1 MMFTSIWST
10 AKLGG
15 MVLATATL
23 AAGGIAVGSA
33 GSNPVLVA
41 PPNEIVVASLSATDA
56 APDNEVVAAS
66 QSTDRLTD
74 IAPAEVSDVVRQR
87 IDKTDRR
94 RDRLERA
101 AALLG
106 VTPPELR
113 SAHADGVVDELIDDA
128 GMTVDSFAA
137 LLLAPLVEHLDE
149 RVANGLMDEEHAAT
163 LLADVTSRVV
173 AALSDST

>member
-23 AAGGIAVGSA
+23 AASGIAVGSV

-41 PPNEIVVASLSATDA
+41 PPNEIVVASLSATDRLT
-56 APDNEVVAAS
+56 DNEAVVVS
-66 QSTDRLTD
+66 QSTDR
-74 IAPAEVSDVVRQR
+74 VSDVVRHR

-137 LLLAPLVEHLDE
+137 LLLEPLAEHLDT
-149 RVANGLMDEEHAAT
+149 RVANGLIGEEEAASR
-163 LLADVTSRVV
+163 LADVTSRVV